1 MTMISTHRNHSY
13 KAPRSPSPNKQNY
26 NGFNCYK
33 PLKQC
38 KQEKMTSF
46 ETLLGI
52 ELILRS
58 KKITPIIKPK
68 MVTHTVYV
76 WDLPYE
82 VKLPQNMELYQGIQQ
97 FYPNLYYQME
107 QEKNYYDS
115 LIEYDN
121 NYEDEAV
128 EEAWAHQDYLEWLC
142 D

>member
-1 MTMISTHRNHSY
+1 MTIISTYRNHSY

-26 NGFNCYK
+26 NNYK

-38 KQEKMTSF
+38 KQEKITTLAS
-46 ETLLGI
+46 LLGI

-58 KKITPIIKPK
+58 KRITPINKPK
-68 MVTHTVYV
+68 MVTHTIYV

-82 VKLPQNMELYQGIQQ
+82 VKLPQNIDLYQGMQQ
-97 FYPNLYYQME
+97 FYPNLYFQMQ
-107 QEKNYYDS
+107 QETNYYDS
-115 LIEYDN
+115 LIEYEND
-121 NYEDEAV
+121 YEDEAV